1 MNLVYK
7 YFIIFDLV
15 FLLCKR
21 DYILKNNKK
30 MKKNDYINFIL
41 LILIIYSYFRKEK
54 WDNSKSLKNFKNRN
68 GELLF

>member
-7 YFIIFDLV
+7 YFIIFDLL

-30 MKKNDYINFIL
+30 MKKNDYINIIL

-54 WDNSKSLKNFKNRN
+54 
-68 GELLF
+68 